1 MPELR
6 QVPVSPSPD
15 AARRRLQTHGIKD
28 MPSGYDAEV
37 AELFR
42 DLRAASNLSE
52 TDLAQRLGTR
62 IEVVQALEQGAL
74 YALPAWPETCRIVN
88 GYGALLNLDIR
99 PLLRRIYA
107 QIEAGIVQLGPKTM
121 PEVPVLHPPEDADF
135 EVDRPAAPAPNNS
148 QWPGASHQPIQ
159 GGWPQQG
166 QQPQAQPWPPSM
178 PQQPP
183 PQQAPWPGYQSQPHP
198 QQQPAWPNGG
208 QQGMPQSWPSAP
220 QQQPQQPQP
229 PQARPDGQGQQR
241 PAQSYAQQPQ
251 PKVQPQPPAPQ
262 PQQRPMQQ
270 DAEFEVGTPAP
281 AAQAKGKAK
290 AEKPEGGARSSNWLL
305 KWGLGALVVSVV
317 AFGLWIA
324 FGDPSGTLG
333 GKSLSP
339 SGSGQVLDPDD
350 PRSRKA
356 DKLPSNF

>member
-1 MPELR
+1 
-6 QVPVSPSPD
+6 
-15 AARRRLQTHGIKD
+15 

-74 YALPAWPETCRIVN
+74 YALPPWPETCRIVN

-121 PEVPVLHPPEDADF
+121 PEMPVLHPPEDADF
-135 EVDRPAAPAPNNS
+135 EVDRPTAAPSANNS
-148 QWPGASHQPIQ
+148 QWPGASQQPSQ
-159 GGWPQQG
+159 GGWPQQS
-166 QQPQAQPWPPSM
+166 QQPQSAPWPPAM
-178 PQQPP
+178 PQHPP
-183 PQQAPWPGYQSQPHP
+183 PQQAPWPGYPPQPQPQP
-198 QQQPAWPNGG
+198 QQAAWPNGG
-208 QQGMPQSWPSAP
+208 QQGMPQSWPSTP
-220 QQQPQQPQP
+220 PQQPQ
-229 PQARPDGQGQQR
+229 PQARPDGQAQQR
-241 PAQSYAQQPQ
+241 PAQTYPPQPQARSQPQ
-251 PKVQPQPPAPQ
+251 PQAPQPQAPQ
-262 PQQRPMQQ
+262 PQQRPAPQEQ
-270 DAEFEVGTPAP
+270 PQPAAP
-281 AAQAKGKAK
+281 AAKAK
-290 AEKPEGGARSSNWLL
+290 PQKPERAARSSAWLL

-333 GKSLSP
+333 GKSLGP

-356 DKLPSNF
+356 DKLPSAF

>member
-1 MPELR
+1 
-6 QVPVSPSPD
+6 
-15 AARRRLQTHGIKD
+15 

-52 TDLAQRLGTR
+52 TALAQRLGTR

-74 YALPAWPETCRIVN
+74 YALPPWPETCRIVN

-107 QIEAGIVQLGPKTM
+107 QLEAGIVQLGPKTM
-121 PEVPVLHPPEDADF
+121 PEMPVLHPPEDADF
-135 EVDRPAAPAPNNS
+135 EVGRPTTAPSGKNS
-148 QWPGASHQPIQ
+148 QWPGASQQPGQ
-159 GGWPQQG
+159 NAWPQQA
-166 QQPQAQPWPPSM
+166 QQPQTAPWPPTM

-183 PQQAPWPGYQSQPHP
+183 PQQAPWQGYAPQPHP
-198 QQQPAWPNGG
+198 QQPAWPNGG
-208 QQGMPQSWPSAP
+208 QQGMPQQSWPSAP
-220 QQQPQQPQP
+220 QPLQQPQ
-229 PQARPDGQGQQR
+229 PQARPDGQAQQR
-241 PAQSYAQQPQ
+241 PAQTYAPQPQAQSQPQ
-251 PKVQPQPPAPQ
+251 PETPQ
-262 PQQRPMQQ
+262 PQQRKAPQEKPQ
-270 DAEFEVGTPAP
+270 PVAP
-281 AAQAKGKAK
+281 AAKTKRL
-290 AEKPEGGARSSNWLL
+290 KPERAARPSTWLL

-356 DKLPSNF
+356 DKLPSAF

>member
-1 MPELR
+1 
-6 QVPVSPSPD
+6 
-15 AARRRLQTHGIKD
+15 

-74 YALPAWPETCRIVN
+74 YALPPWPETCRIVN

-107 QIEAGIVQLGPKTM
+107 QLEAGIVQLGPKTM
-121 PEVPVLHPPEDADF
+121 PEMPVLHPPEDADF
-135 EVDRPAAPAPNNS
+135 EVGRPTTAPSGKNS
-148 QWPGASHQPIQ
+148 QWPGASQQPGQ
-159 GGWPQQG
+159 NAWPQQA
-166 QQPQAQPWPPSM
+166 QQPQTAPWPPAM

-183 PQQAPWPGYQSQPHP
+183 PQQAPWPGYAPQPHP
-198 QQQPAWPNGG
+198 QQPAWPNGG
-208 QQGMPQSWPSAP
+208 QQGMPQQSWPSAP
-220 QQQPQQPQP
+220 QPQQQPQ
-229 PQARPDGQGQQR
+229 PQARPDGQAQQR
-241 PAQSYAQQPQ
+241 PAQAYAPQPQAQSQPQ
-251 PKVQPQPPAPQ
+251 PQTPQ
-262 PQQRPMQQ
+262 PQQRKAPQEQ
-270 DAEFEVGTPAP
+270 PQPVAP
-281 AAQAKGKAK
+281 AAKTKRL
-290 AEKPEGGARSSNWLL
+290 KPERAARSSTWLL

-356 DKLPSNF
+356 DKLPSAF

>member
-1 MPELR
+1 
-6 QVPVSPSPD
+6 
-15 AARRRLQTHGIKD
+15 

-52 TDLAQRLGTR
+52 TALAQRLGTR

-74 YALPAWPETCRIVN
+74 YALPPWPETCRIVN

-107 QIEAGIVQLGPKTM
+107 QLEAGIVQLGPRTM
-121 PEVPVLHPPEDADF
+121 PEMPVLHPPEDADF
-135 EVDRPAAPAPNNS
+135 EVDRPTTAPSGKNS
-148 QWPGASHQPIQ
+148 QWPGASQQPGQ
-159 GGWPQQG
+159 NAWPQQA
-166 QQPQAQPWPPSM
+166 QQPQTAPWPPPAM

-183 PQQAPWPGYQSQPHP
+183 PQQAPWPGYAPQPHP
-198 QQQPAWPNGG
+198 QQPAWPNGG
-208 QQGMPQSWPSAP
+208 QQGMPQQSWPSAP
-220 QQQPQQPQP
+220 QPQQQPQ
-229 PQARPDGQGQQR
+229 PQARPDGQAQQR
-241 PAQSYAQQPQ
+241 PAQAYAPQPQAQSQPQ
-251 PKVQPQPPAPQ
+251 PQTPQ
-262 PQQRPMQQ
+262 PQQRKAPQEQ
-270 DAEFEVGTPAP
+270 PQPVAP
-281 AAQAKGKAK
+281 AAKTKRL
-290 AEKPEGGARSSNWLL
+290 KPERAARSSTWLL

-356 DKLPSNF
+356 DKLPSAF

>member
-1 MPELR
+1 MPQLR

-15 AARRRLQTHGIKD
+15 AARRRLQSHGIKD

-52 TDLAQRLGTR
+52 TDLAQRLGTPV
-62 IEVVQALEQGAL
+62 EVVQALEQGAL

-135 EVDRPAAPAPNNS
+135 EADRPAAPIPNSS
-148 QWPGASHQPIQ
+148 QWPGASPQPSQ
-159 GGWPQQG
+159 NAWPQQA
-166 QQPQAQPWPPSM
+166 QQPQALSWPPAM

-183 PQQAPWPGYQSQPHP
+183 PQQAPWPGYQPQPQP
-198 QQQPAWPNGG
+198 QQPAWPNGG
-208 QQGMPQSWPSAP
+208 QHGMQQSWPSAP
-220 QQQPQQPQP
+220 QQQPQPQP
-229 PQARPDGQGQQR
+229 PQARPDGQAQR
-241 PAQSYAQQPQ
+241 RPPQNYAPQPQ
-251 PKVQPQPPAPQ
+251 AQPKPPQPQ
-262 PQQRPMQQ
+262 PQQRPAPQ
-270 DAEFEVGTPAP
+270 DAQFEVPAP
-281 AAQAKGKAK
+281 APKAK
-290 AEKPEGGARSSNWLL
+290 PEKPERAARSSNWLL
-305 KWGLGALVVSVV
+305 KWGLGALVVSVI

-324 FGDPSGTLG
+324 FGDPFGTLG

>member
-1 MPELR
+1 
-6 QVPVSPSPD
+6 
-15 AARRRLQTHGIKD
+15 

-52 TDLAQRLGTR
+52 TALAQRLGTR

-74 YALPAWPETCRIVN
+74 YALPPWPETCRIVN
-88 GYGALLNLDIR
+88 GFGALLNLDIR

-107 QIEAGIVQLGPKTM
+107 QLEAGIVQLGPKTM
-121 PEVPVLHPPEDADF
+121 PEMPVLHPPEDADF
-135 EVDRPAAPAPNNS
+135 EVGRRTTAPSGKNS
-148 QWPGASHQPIQ
+148 QWPGASQQPGQ
-159 GGWPQQG
+159 NAWPQQA
-166 QQPQAQPWPPSM
+166 QQPQTAPWPPAM

-183 PQQAPWPGYQSQPHP
+183 PQQAPWQGYAPQPHP
-198 QQQPAWPNGG
+198 QQPAWPNGG
-208 QQGMPQSWPSAP
+208 QQGMPQQSWPSAP
-220 QQQPQQPQP
+220 QPQQQPQ
-229 PQARPDGQGQQR
+229 PQARPDGQAQQR
-241 PAQSYAQQPQ
+241 PAQTYAPQPQAQSQPQ
-251 PKVQPQPPAPQ
+251 PETPQ
-262 PQQRPMQQ
+262 PQQRKAPQEQ
-270 DAEFEVGTPAP
+270 PQPVAP
-281 AAQAKGKAK
+281 AAKTKRL
-290 AEKPEGGARSSNWLL
+290 KPERAARPSTWLL

-356 DKLPSNF
+356 DKLPSAF

>member
-1 MPELR
+1 
-6 QVPVSPSPD
+6 
-15 AARRRLQTHGIKD
+15 

-42 DLRAASNLSE
+42 DLRSASNLSE

-107 QIEAGIVQLGPKTM
+107 QLEAGIVELGPKTL
-121 PEVPVLHPPEDADF
+121 PDVPVMNPPEDADF
-135 EVDRPAAPAPNNS
+135 LPDRPMAQPGNS
-148 QWPGASHQPIQ
+148 QWAGQPAQ
-159 GGWPQQG
+159 AWPQQAV
-166 QQPQAQPWPPSM
+166 QPQAPRPGM
-178 PQQPP
+178 PQHPQAPQQNAWPGYP
-183 PQQAPWPGYQSQPHP
+183 PQQGNQQAAP
-198 QQQPAWPNGG
+198 QQNSWPNGG
-208 QQGMPQSWPSAP
+208 QQGGPQSWPAAPTQQAQPP
-220 QQQPQQPQP
+220 QQQP
-229 PQARPDGQGQQR
+229 RPDGQGQQR
-241 PAQSYAQQPQ
+241 PAQTYAPQQQPQ
-251 PKVQPQPPAPQ
+251 PQPQGQARPQAPQ
-262 PQQRPMQQ
+262 PQQRPPQQ
-270 DAEFEVGTPAP
+270 DAQFEVPAP
-281 AAQAKGKAK
+281 AATPAKAKAK
-290 AEKPEGGARSSNWLL
+290 AEKPERPARSNSWLL

-317 AFGLWIA
+317 AFGLWMA

-333 GKSLSP
+333 GKGLSP

>member
-1 MPELR
+1 
-6 QVPVSPSPD
+6 
-15 AARRRLQTHGIKD
+15 

-52 TDLAQRLGTR
+52 TDIAQRLGTR

-74 YALPAWPETCRIVN
+74 YALPPWPETCRIVN

-107 QIEAGIVQLGPKTM
+107 QLEAGIVQLGPKTM

-135 EVDRPAAPAPNNS
+135 EADRPTAAPPANNS
-148 QWPGASHQPIQ
+148 QWPGAAQQPSQ
-159 GGWPQQG
+159 NAWPQQA
-166 QQPQAQPWPPSM
+166 QQPQAAPWPPAM

-183 PQQAPWPGYQSQPHP
+183 PQQANWPGYAPQPQP
-198 QQQPAWPNGG
+198 QQPAWPNGG

-220 QQQPQQPQP
+220 PQQPQP
-229 PQARPDGQGQQR
+229 QPQARPDGQ
-241 PAQSYAQQPQ
+241 AQHRAAQTYAQPPQPQAQPQ
-251 PKVQPQPPAPQ
+251 PQPQAPQPQ
-262 PQQRPMQQ
+262 PQQRPAPQEQ
-270 DAEFEVGTPAP
+270 PQPAAP
-281 AAQAKGKAK
+281 AAKAK
-290 AEKPEGGARSSNWLL
+290 PPKPERAARTSNWLL

-333 GKSLSP
+333 GKSLGP

-356 DKLPSNF
+356 DKLPSAF

>member
-1 MPELR
+1 
-6 QVPVSPSPD
+6 
-15 AARRRLQTHGIKD
+15 

-74 YALPAWPETCRIVN
+74 YALPAWPETCRVIN

-107 QIEAGIVQLGPKTM
+107 QIEAGIVQLGPKTL
-121 PEVPVLHPPEDADF
+121 PDVPVMNPPEGLDADF
-135 EVDRPAAPAPNNS
+135 LPDRAAAQPANN
-148 QWPGASHQPIQ
+148 QWAGQPGQPQ
-159 GGWPQQG
+159 AWPQQA
-166 QQPQAQPWPPSM
+166 QQPQAPSPQAAPWSGM
-178 PQQPP
+178 TQQPP
-183 PQQAPWPGYQSQPHP
+183 PQHANWQGQPQPQGNPQAP
-198 QQQPAWPNGG
+198 WPNGG
-208 QQGMPQSWPSAP
+208 QHGTPQAWPSAP
-220 QQQPQQPQP
+220 QQQPQYSQ
-229 PQARPDGQGQQR
+229 PQARPDGQAQQR
-241 PAQSYAQQPQ
+241 PAPQNYQPQ
-251 PKVQPQPPAPQ
+251 PQAPQPPQRPAPQ
-262 PQQRPMQQ
+262 
-270 DAEFEVGTPAP
+270 DAQFEVP
-281 AAQAKGKAK
+281 AAATVAASAK
-290 AEKPEGGARSSNWLL
+290 AEKPAKAARSSNWLL

-317 AFGLWIA
+317 AFGLWMA

-356 DKLPSNF
+356 DKLPSNQ

>member
-1 MPELR
+1 
-6 QVPVSPSPD
+6 
-15 AARRRLQTHGIKD
+15 

-74 YALPAWPETCRIVN
+74 YALPPWPETCRIVN

-121 PEVPVLHPPEDADF
+121 PEMPVLHPPEDADF
-135 EVDRPAAPAPNNS
+135 EVDRPTAAPSANNS
-148 QWPGASHQPIQ
+148 QWPGASQQPSQ
-159 GGWPQQG
+159 GGWPQQA
-166 QQPQAQPWPPSM
+166 QQPQSAPWPPAM
-178 PQQPP
+178 PQHPP
-183 PQQAPWPGYQSQPHP
+183 PQQAPWPGYPPQPQPQP
-198 QQQPAWPNGG
+198 QQAAWPNGG
-208 QQGMPQSWPSAP
+208 QQGMPQSWPSTP
-220 QQQPQQPQP
+220 PQQPQ
-229 PQARPDGQGQQR
+229 PQARPDGQAQQR
-241 PAQSYAQQPQ
+241 PAQTYPPQPQARSQPQ
-251 PKVQPQPPAPQ
+251 PQAPQPQAPQ
-262 PQQRPMQQ
+262 PQQRPAPQEQ
-270 DAEFEVGTPAP
+270 PQPAAP
-281 AAQAKGKAK
+281 AAKAK
-290 AEKPEGGARSSNWLL
+290 PQKPERAARSSAWLL

-333 GKSLSP
+333 GKSLGP

-356 DKLPSNF
+356 DKLPSAF

>member
-1 MPELR
+1 
-6 QVPVSPSPD
+6 
-15 AARRRLQTHGIKD
+15 

-52 TDLAQRLGTR
+52 TDLAQRLGAR

-74 YALPAWPETCRIVN
+74 YALPPWPETCRIVN

-107 QIEAGIVQLGPKTM
+107 QLEAGIVQLGPKTM
-121 PEVPVLHPPEDADF
+121 PEMPVLHPPEDADF
-135 EVDRPAAPAPNNS
+135 EADRPAPAPPANNS
-148 QWPGASHQPIQ
+148 QWPGASQQPSQ
-159 GGWPQQG
+159 NAWPQQA
-166 QQPQAQPWPPSM
+166 QQPQPATWPPAM
-178 PQQPP
+178 PQHPP
-183 PQQAPWPGYQSQPHP
+183 PQQAAWPGYAPQPQP
-198 QQQPAWPNGG
+198 QQPAWPNGG
-208 QQGMPQSWPSAP
+208 QQGMPQAWQSAP
-220 QQQPQQPQP
+220 QPQPQ
-229 PQARPDGQGQQR
+229 PQARPDGQAQQR
-241 PAQSYAQQPQ
+241 PAQTYAQQPQ
-251 PKVQPQPPAPQ
+251 PQAQPQAQPQVQPQAQAPQPQ
-262 PQQRPMQQ
+262 PQQRPAPQEQ
-270 DAEFEVGTPAP
+270 PQLAAP
-281 AAQAKGKAK
+281 ATKAK
-290 AEKPEGGARSSNWLL
+290 PPKPERAARSSAWLL

-356 DKLPSNF
+356 DKLPSAF